1 MLVAVDL
8 ASLAGVKL
16 TMLVTVDQALLGAGD
31 LDSWKA
37 YW

>member
-1 MLVAVDL
+1 
-8 ASLAGVKL
+8 VKL
-16 TMLVTVDQALLGAGD
+16 TMLVTVDQAVLGAGD